1 MYSSFTG
8 LPAPPLP
15 VAGTAPPWPGGV
27 VAAGTILVGQPGIV
41 YSCRLGIDDGSSD
54 SGPCACGTPGENP
67 CVLAA
72 PCWGD
77 LCDVS
82 PAAIASNTTYLVR
95 VHLVSGGGAFIL
107 HLPSYFLHSAL
118 P

>member
-27 VAAGTILVGQPGIV
+27 VAAGTILVGQPGVV
-41 YSCRLGIDDGSSD
+41 YSCRLGLDDGAAG
-54 SGPCACGTPGENP
+54 SGGGGGPPPCACGEAGENP

-82 PAAIASNTTYLVR
+82 LGAIASNTTYLVR
-95 VHLVSGGGAFIL
+95 VQT
-107 HLPSYFLHSAL
+107 
-118 P
+118 